1 MDRRGKEVL
10 KGIYRIEDSCNVY
23 VIQKGD
29 RALVIDF
36 GTGLVLEAIKELGI
50 SRVEAVLLTHH
61 HRDQAEGIKRAN
73 DAGIP
78 VFVPETEQGL
88 VAEASE
94 MWQAREIYNNY
105 NNRQDRF
112 SILESAKARP
122 LLDYGKLSFGGID
135 VFVLPTPGHTTGSV
149 SFLVETPEGIAA
161 FTGDLVY
168 ALGKVWSLAA
178 TQWSYNGGEGIAYTI
193 LSLLDLEKRGVRW
206 FLPSHGGLMA
216 AGEAAAPT
224 VERLTRL
231 KELRRHN
238 PRLFSLREQP
248 YEKISEHVLF
258 NRTSMANSYVLLS
271 DSGKALVIDF
281 GYDFMAGIASGTD
294 RSARRPWLYTIPMLQ
309 EQFAV
314 TSIDACL
321 PTHYHDD
328 HVAGFNLL
336 RRVCKTKVICP
347 DFFADILEHPDRC
360 DLPCLWYDP
369 IPVDRRV
376 KCGEPFGWEEYE
388 ITPFAMSGHTRY
400 EAAYFFEADGQKFL
414 CTGDQ
419 YEADGTLP
427 NYVYKNLFSWED
439 FAQSASLYRSLSPD
453 WILSG
458 HWPFIRPDEAFYDRL
473 EETGRELWKLHEQ
486 LMPEGIFSDGGK
498 EGKSCEDFLLRFF
511 PYQLQTGCGAAFSVR
526 ICLTA
531 PVKGETILELILPE
545 GFSCPDPVRRLP
557 EGERSCE
564 FSLTASDKPGR
575 RARIGCRMET
585 VNRQGEEKLW
595 GTQAEML
602 VTVKEETV

>member
-1 MDRRGKEVL
+1 MVTIAICDDEEIQRNLLKKLVEAWAAGRNHALRVSLFASGKEL
-10 KGIYRIEDSCNVY
+10 
-23 VIQKGD
+23 
-29 RALVIDF
+29 
-36 GTGLVLEAIKELGI
+36 LEAWKKERCDIVLLDIQMPDMDGMDAARRLRETDGQTGI
-50 SRVEAVLLTHH
+50 FFVTGYEDYLVQGYEVEAFRYLIKPVSEEKLCGALDQFLKKRDGQRKLL
-61 HRDQAEGIKRAN
+61 
-73 DAGIP
+73 
-78 VFVPETEQGL
+78 
-88 VAEASE
+88 
-94 MWQAREIYNNY
+94 M
-105 NNRQDRF
+105 
-112 SILESAKARP
+112 
-122 LLDYGKLSFGGID
+122 
-135 VFVLPTPGHTTGSV
+135 
-149 SFLVETPEGIAA
+149 VETPEGIAA

-168 ALGKVWSLAA
+168 APGKVWSLAA

-376 KCGEPFGWEEYE
+376 KCGEPFCWEEYE

-458 HWPFIRPDEAFYDRL
+458 HWPFIRPEEAFYERL
-473 EETGRELWKLHEQ
+473 EETGKELWRLHEQ

-498 EGKSCEDFLLRFF
+498 EGTSCEDFLLRFF
-511 PYQLQTGCGAAFSVR
+511 PYQLRTGCGAAFSVR

-564 FSLTASDKPGR
+564 FSLTASDKPVR